1 MIGSMRFAGWVGIRS
16 VGWVGIQSS
25 MNAPTAPPISLGT
38 LKRTDPAEARV
49 ERDSG
54 GSPRAGKL
62 VFGESFSRRQASY
75 LVSILR
81 STGTGGLIM
90 MTIVY
95 LVVAAVLI
103 CGCLFIVRARSRD

>member
-1 MIGSMRFAGWVGIRS
+1 
-16 VGWVGIQSS
+16 
-25 MNAPTAPPISLGT
+25 
-38 LKRTDPAEARV
+38 
-49 ERDSG
+49 
-54 GSPRAGKL
+54 
-62 VFGESFSRRQASY
+62 
-75 LVSILR
+75 VSILR